1 MLHTHYSSPKGLDFE
16 GRGRDR
22 VASSTEGDV
31 LRAAIRSRSEAYR
44 TKELLILIG
53 DDFKWL
59 KAQGN
64 YENWERLIKEL
75 NPKGRRSS
83 SGIKIFFS
91 TPQRYFAAVAAQ
103 RPSLKGRDCPPFYGD
118 LLPYADNRESFWTGF
133 YATRPTLKS
142 LIRSSFAAVH
152 AAQLLFV
159 LARAKLLSDGHT
171 KVLRDWF
178 DALVKSRRNVA
189 IVQHH
194 DAITGTSR
202 ANVVED
208 YERMLREATS
218 KALGVAAAAAAQLLR
233 KSEDSEDEGL
243 PPLSERLGKLFEQP
257 SSSAAATAAAAA
269 ARRKAKGEAP
279 PEAYDAPSI
288 TPLVVF
294 NPLPTPRCEPLC
306 SYRCAQAM
314 RQYSTSMGH
323 LLLLDCCLRRA
334 WRASRR
340 CQSGRGSACPPL
352 GLATFF
358 VHAGEERRHRPTAL
372 LCNPGRLAEADQQL
386 AAPWRLYRCR
396 CWRRVRHAPQ
406 ASLWLWW

>member
-1 MLHTHYSSPKGLDFE
+1 PFGHSAASAALLGRMGLDSLVINRINYNLKYRWRSARHMEFEWRHGSAQASSWQGPLTHVLHTHYSSPKGLDFE

-103 RPSLKGRDCPPFYGD
+103 RPSLKGPGLPTFYGD

-202 ANVVED
+202 
-208 YERMLREATS
+208 
-218 KALGVAAAAAAQLLR
+218 
-233 KSEDSEDEGL
+233 
-243 PPLSERLGKLFEQP
+243 
-257 SSSAAATAAAAA
+257 
-269 ARRKAKGEAP
+269 
-279 PEAYDAPSI
+279 
-288 TPLVVF
+288 
-294 NPLPTPRCEPLC
+294 
-306 SYRCAQAM
+306 
-314 RQYSTSMGH
+314 
-323 LLLLDCCLRRA
+323 
-334 WRASRR
+334 
-340 CQSGRGSACPPL
+340 
-352 GLATFF
+352 
-358 VHAGEERRHRPTAL
+358 
-372 LCNPGRLAEADQQL
+372 
-386 AAPWRLYRCR
+386 
-396 CWRRVRHAPQ
+396 
-406 ASLWLWW
+406 